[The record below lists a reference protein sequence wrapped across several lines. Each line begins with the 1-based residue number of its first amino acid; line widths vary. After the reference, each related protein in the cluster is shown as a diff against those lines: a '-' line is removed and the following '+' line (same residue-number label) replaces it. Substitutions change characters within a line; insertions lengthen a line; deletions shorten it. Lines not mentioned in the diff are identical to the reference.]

1 MDFTA
6 LKERLE
12 QNNFTVTT
20 FATGAEAA
28 RYLNEVVDGKT
39 VGFGGSMTLKELGLY
54 ESLSAH
60 NEVHWHWVNG
70 PEEREKAMAT
80 QVYMASVNA
89 IAADEGALLNID
101 GTGNRVA
108 GTLFGHEKVYFVV
121 GRNKIAPTFEEALW
135 RAKNIAAPK
144 NTQRLNMKVPCAVH
158 ADKCYEC
165 NSPARGCNSL
175 VVHWKKMNLME
186 MDIVLID
193 EELGY

>member
-101 GTGNRVA
+101 GSPRGVSIENAKYPLKNAEITCDYPYGISNEPLPGQTARVSLRE
-108 GTLFGHEKVYFVV
+108 GRLLLIKV
-121 GRNKIAPTFEEALW
+121 R
-135 RAKNIAAPK
+135 
-144 NTQRLNMKVPCAVH
+144 
-158 ADKCYEC
+158 
-165 NSPARGCNSL
+165 
-175 VVHWKKMNLME
+175 
-186 MDIVLID
+186 
-193 EELGY
+193 